1 MIFSVLYDPSS
12 LHGYIKKDHSFHI
25 CTICG
30 KSNNQKSDV
39 RKHIESVH
47 FPGQFNSPISVIFVT
62 GHSTE
67 RTVFLTTTQPTT
79 VRTRFNILFS
89 ANCDPSSLYRYI
101 KKESGLFVCTLCG
114 KSSSQRGNLR
124 KHVEGVHFP
133 GQFVYE
139 CQTCG
144 KKFNGMNS
152 FSVHKYTV
160 HGR

>member
-1 MIFSVLYDPSS
+1 MVISRKIIVFTSAPFV
-12 LHGYIKKDHSFHI
+12 GKA
-25 CTICG
+25 TIRRVMFG
-30 KSNNQKSDV
+30 STLS
-39 RKHIESVH
+39 R
-47 FPGQFNSPISVIFVT
+47 FTFRGNSPISVIFVT